1 MWSGLGMI
9 ATWCWS
15 WPCSALRA
23 ESENSGLWTG
33 QEREKGSAQLHSSV
47 GEKLETTSSFTFTY
61 FSCLYIIQYLFTV
74 TYKFLNQLIFIF
86 FISDL
91 SELKNMFFITKK
103 IKIPFMREM
112 RDVSN
117 FELITYYVIFINLKK
132 YNYLSL
138 KKLMSTFSR
147 WRCGWFLCLY
157 ICTMPRRNSVWS
169 FLT

>member
-1 MWSGLGMI
+1 MI

-61 FSCLYIIQYLFTV
+61 FSCFYIIQYLFTV
-74 TYKFLNQLIFIF
+74 TYKFLNQLMFIF

-91 SELKNMFFITKK
+91 SELKICFGFSRKTTFK
-103 IKIPFMREM
+103 IKFWKYIRKIEIKFSFWL
-112 RDVSN
+112 VFFFNQS
-117 FELITYYVIFINLKK
+117 FEEFEITMVI
-132 YNYLSL
+132 
-138 KKLMSTFSR
+138 MSILFED
-147 WRCGWFLCLY
+147 F
-157 ICTMPRRNSVWS
+157 
-169 FLT
+169 